1 MSATSLLGCKSYVS
15 TIFPACLL
23 MAIRARL
30 CRPDE
35 GTLEIE
41 FDDFEQAT
49 QQLQQ
54 RLGAS
59 TGQSPPWHPHPNA
72 SDSHREVK
80 AGAST
85 SAEQRIIKAA
95 PDHHGVYQISR
106 PQAQY
111 EASDETGMSAF
122 SSETQALLR
131 QIQAVKL

>member
-1 MSATSLLGCKSYVS
+1 
-15 TIFPACLL
+15 
-23 MAIRARL
+23 MAVGAQL

-35 GTLEIE
+35 DTLKIE

-49 QQLQQ
+49 QQLRQ

-59 TGQSPPWHPHPNA
+59 PGQSPQWHPHPNV
-72 SDSHREVK
+72 SDGHRGDK
-80 AGAST
+80 AGASI

-95 PDHHGVYQISR
+95 PDHYQSSR

-111 EASDETGMSAF
+111 EASEETGMSAF

>member
-1 MSATSLLGCKSYVS
+1 
-15 TIFPACLL
+15 

-35 GTLEIE
+35 DTLEIE

-49 QQLQQ
+49 QQLRQ

-59 TGQSPPWHPHPNA
+59 TGQSPPWHPHPNV

-95 PDHHGVYQISR
+95 PDHFQIRR